1 MTEQE
6 LRNIMGFRYPGSRD
20 DQERLLFRVR
30 LFPNSVNIYVNRLEY
45 VYERADGWFLVEQ
58 LIPKLA
64 KEMTSEKRT
73 YEYFEDFINDGDLS
87 SINWS
92 AFYKYIDTICDERP
106 QYKDAI
112 FIKTV
117 EKYRQQLLGTGY
129 DIV

>member
-20 DQERLLFRVR
+20 DRERLLFRVE
-30 LFPNSVNIYVNRLEY
+30 LFPNSVNIYANRLEH
-45 VYERADGWFLVEQ
+45 VYERADSWFLVEQ

-92 AFYKYIDTICDERP
+92 AFYKYIDTICEERP
-106 QYKDAI
+106 QYKDTI

-129 DIV
+129 DII